1 MIAYAAIDVR
11 GGRAVQLV
19 GGRPEDE
26 RINLPDPVD
35 VAAAWVDAGFKWLHV
50 VDLDAALGTGSNRAV
65 VDRIVA
71 EATVPVQVGGGI
83 REDESARALI
93 DAGAARIVTGTRAI
107 EDEAW
112 LSDLAGRYPG
122 RVVVAAD
129 VRGERVVLRG
139 WSAESALAPLDLLGR
154 LDSLPLAA
162 VLVTDVGREGSMR
175 GADVARFASLA
186 GATRHPLIASG
197 GIASVEDLRALSS
210 AGAAGAVLGMALYTG
225 AVDAT
230 AIAKEF
236 AA

>member
-11 GGRAVQLV
+11 GGRVVQLV

-26 RINLPDPVD
+26 RINLPDPVG
-35 VAAAWVDAGFKWLHV
+35 VAAAWAEAGFKWLHV
-50 VDLDAALGTGSNRAV
+50 VDLDAALGSGSNRAV
-65 VDRIVA
+65 VERIVA
-71 EATVPVQVGGGI
+71 EASVPVQVGGGI
-83 REDESARALI
+83 RDDESAQALI
-93 DAGAARIVTGTRAI
+93 AAGAARVVTGTRAI

-112 LSDLAGRYPG
+112 LSKLAEQYPL

-129 VRGERVVLRG
+129 VRGERVVVRG
-139 WSAESALAPLDLLGR
+139 WSADSALTPLDLLAR
-154 LDSLPLAA
+154 LDPLPLAA

-197 GIASVEDLRALSS
+197 GISSVQDLRALSS
-210 AGAAGAVLGMALYTG
+210 AGAAGAVLGMSLYTG
-225 AVDAT
+225 AVDPA

>member
-1 MIAYAAIDVR
+1 MIAYAAVDVR
-11 GGRAVQLV
+11 GGRVVQLV
-19 GGRPEDE
+19 GGRLEDE
-26 RINLPDPVD
+26 RINLPDPVA
-35 VAAAWVDAGFKWLHV
+35 VASAWAEAGFGWLHV
-50 VDLDAALGTGSNRAV
+50 VDLDAALGTGSNRGV
-65 VDRIVA
+65 IERVIA
-71 EATVPVQVGGGI
+71 EAAVPVQVGGGI

-93 DAGAARIVTGTRAI
+93 AAGAARIVTGTRAI

-112 LSDLAGRYPG
+112 LSRLAERYPG

-139 WSAESALAPLDLLGR
+139 WSAVSAQTPLDLLAR

-175 GADVARFASLA
+175 GADVARFDLLVA
-186 GATRHPLIASG
+186 ATRHPLIASG
-197 GIASVEDLRALSS
+197 GISSLRDLRELSR
-210 AGAAGAVLGMALYTG
+210 AGAAGAVLGMALYTN